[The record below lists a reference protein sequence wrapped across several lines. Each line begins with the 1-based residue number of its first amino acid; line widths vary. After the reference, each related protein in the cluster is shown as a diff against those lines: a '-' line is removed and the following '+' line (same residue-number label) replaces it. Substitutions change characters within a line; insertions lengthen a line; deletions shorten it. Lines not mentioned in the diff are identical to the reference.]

1 MGSEVLVSLI
11 GGGFA
16 VVVALIHKL
25 IRDNER
31 DHGIVHDDSQCG
43 DKPGEVLI
51 QTEYPEHPLLT
62 SLLTA
67 GYDGFAETALRERR
81 EDIPRIVNHAIA
93 KAAEPFLTWYSE
105 SDAMLACGRSKEW
118 LRTRF
123 ARWERQGVA
132 RKVGQHRQ
140 YLAIILPVREHQ
152 AA

>member
-1 MGSEVLVSLI
+1 MTLDEALATARREAEIVEKV
-11 GGGFA
+11 GGTYQPRA
-16 VVVALIHKL
+16 VVAVV
-25 IRDNER
+25 D
-31 DHGIVHDDSQCG
+31 
-43 DKPGEVLI
+43 
-51 QTEYPEHPLLT
+51 
-62 SLLTA
+62 
-67 GYDGFAETALRERR
+67 
-81 EDIPRIVNHAIA
+81 AIA

-140 YLAIILPVREHQ
+140 YLAIILPMREHQ